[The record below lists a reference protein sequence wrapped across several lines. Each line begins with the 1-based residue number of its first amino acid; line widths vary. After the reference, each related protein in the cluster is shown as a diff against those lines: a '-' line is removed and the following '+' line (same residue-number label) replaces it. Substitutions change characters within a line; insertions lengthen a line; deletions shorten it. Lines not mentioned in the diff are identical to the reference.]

1 MSDILL
7 NVETRRYK
15 LRGLTPILGG
25 QPANPAV
32 RTQYISSRAP
42 LPGLGEEEDSLL
54 SDLEEKGLT
63 VFLRD
68 DENRLLLMDYMVKGF
83 FKSALGAVKA
93 QVDVAQERAKVDKFL
108 FIAPRRIPLRRNGMY
123 IIDEDQQ
130 LERPLRASTMK
141 GERVTLAASEMVED
155 PWSLAFEVTLIPNN
169 GTAKSRAVTWEA
181 VETALEYGRYC
192 GLGQWRNGGYGRFTW
207 KRIEDKP
214 SPTGN

>member
-42 LPGLGEEEDSLL
+42 APGLGEEEDSLL
-54 SDLEEKGLT
+54 NDLEEKGLT
-63 VFLRD
+63 VFMRD
-68 DENRLLLMDYMVKGF
+68 EDNRLLLMDYMLKGF
-83 FKSALGAVKA
+83 FKSALGAIKA

-108 FIAPRRIPLRRNGMY
+108 FIAPRRIPLKRNGMC

-155 PWSLAFEVTLIPNN
+155 PWVVGVRGDAHPQQRHGQIAGGDLGGGRDGAGIRPLLRPGSVAKRRIWEVYM
-169 GTAKSRAVTWEA
+169 
-181 VETALEYGRYC
+181 ETDRG
-192 GLGQWRNGGYGRFTW
+192 
-207 KRIEDKP
+207 
-214 SPTGN
+214 